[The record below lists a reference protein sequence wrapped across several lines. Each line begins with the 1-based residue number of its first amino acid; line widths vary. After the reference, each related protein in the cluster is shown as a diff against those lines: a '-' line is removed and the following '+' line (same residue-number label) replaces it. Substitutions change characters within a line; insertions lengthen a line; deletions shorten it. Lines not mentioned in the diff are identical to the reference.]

1 MEGTNYFHYRRCIL
15 CPPQFKG
22 TGQSNHLD
30 IAIRLTAFA
39 VLIALTAFFVASEFA
54 IVKIRTT
61 RINQLVAEG
70 NKRAIHAKR
79 VISNLDE
86 YLSAC
91 QLGITITALGLGM
104 LGEPTVRLMLQPI
117 FASFDLS
124 ASMETVLSFAIAY
137 SSVTFLH
144 VVVGE
149 LAPKTIAIQKAEEIT
164 LLIAK
169 PLVFFYRLMYPI
181 IKGMNGSARLLIKLL
196 GFKSISDSEVAHTE
210 EELRMILSDSLKGGE
225 INQAEYK
232 YVNKIFEFDDRI
244 AKEILVPRTEMMT
257 VEKDMT
263 LKEVFDLVGIE
274 QYTRYPVTDGDK
286 DHIIGLINMKN
297 LLTEYIKDPAAGEQ
311 PVVHHIQPII
321 RVIETI
327 PIGDLLLKIQRER
340 IHMAVLMDEYGG
352 TSGLVTIED
361 ILEEIVGDI
370 QDEFDTD
377 EIPEVQKLGDGH
389 YILDAKMLIE
399 NVNEILNISIEEE
412 DIDTIGGWFMTENFE
427 TIKGEKIV
435 EQGYEFT
442 VKDIDGHHILYLEV
456 IKQEEQEIGDFAE
469 VSTES

>member
-1 MEGTNYFHYRRCIL
+1 MGYE
-15 CPPQFKG
+15 
-22 TGQSNHLD
+22 QSNYLE

-54 IVKIRTT
+54 IVKVRTT
-61 RINQLVAEG
+61 RIDQLVAEG
-70 NKRAIHAKR
+70 NRRAINAKK
-79 VISNLDE
+79 VIGNLDE

-104 LGEPTVRLMLQPI
+104 LGEPTVKLMLQPI
-117 FASFDLS
+117 FASFEIEPNVS
-124 ASMETVLSFAIAY
+124 TILSFIIAFTV
-137 SSVTFLH
+137 VTFLH

-164 LLIAK
+164 LSFSK
-169 PLVFFYRLMYPI
+169 PLILFYRLMYPI
-181 IKGMNGSARLLIKLL
+181 IKGMNGSARSLIKLF
-196 GFKSISDSEVAHTE
+196 GFKSISESEVAHSE

-244 AKEILVPRTEMMT
+244 AKEIMAPRTEMMT
-257 VEKDMT
+257 IDKEMT
-263 LKEVFDLVGIE
+263 LQEVFEVMGVE

-286 DHIIGLINMKN
+286 DHVIGLVNMKN
-297 LLTEYIKDPAAGEQ
+297 LLTAFIKDPTTGDQ
-311 PVVHHIQPII
+311 PVIEYMQPII

-327 PIGDLLLKIQRER
+327 PIGELLLKIQRER

-370 QDEFDTD
+370 QDEFDMD
-377 EIPEVQKLGDGH
+377 EVPEIQKLGEDH

-399 NVNEILNISIEEE
+399 NVNDILGISIDEE
-412 DIDTIGGWFMTENFE
+412 DIDTIGGWFMTQRFE
-427 TIKGEKIV
+427 AIQGEKII
-435 EQGYEFT
+435 EQGYEFM
-442 VKDIDGHHILYLEV
+442 VKDVEGHHILYLEV
-456 IKQEEQEIGDFAE
+456 FKHVE
-469 VSTES
+469 VETSVIPDLSVES